1 MALDDAGES
10 APDKHSIR
18 RWRFVAGTFLHLVLP
33 IYILA
38 VGADALIVASNG
50 ASTEAI
56 MRHALG
62 FSWRFLA
69 VYAGVAVLATLVAAA
84 LDPILRRARRGPSAI
99 DRQPAQ
105 LSAARLTAALRRGRG
120 RFGAQADALLASI
133 GAARWDHADPR
144 FQVVARD
151 LASLVSASAEA
162 LAAAPPAKKA
172 EIASMTTGALARIA
186 SGLDQLTQ
194 EHSAR
199 AEDAARTVVN
209 FVAARYGRDELGPK
223 SDSSG
228 GGQ

>member
-1 MALDDAGES
+1 
-10 APDKHSIR
+10 
-18 RWRFVAGTFLHLVLP
+18 
-33 IYILA
+33 
-38 VGADALIVASNG
+38 
-50 ASTEAI
+50 
-56 MRHALG
+56 MRGALG

-69 VYAGVAVLATLVAAA
+69 VYAGVAVLATLAAAA
-84 LDPILRRARRGPSAI
+84 LEPILRRARRGRGTI
-99 DRQPAQ
+99 DRQPGQ
-105 LSAARLTAALRRGRG
+105 LSASRLTSALRQGRG

-162 LAAAPPAKKA
+162 LAAALPARKA
-172 EIASMTTGALARIA
+172 EIATMTTGALARIA
-186 SGLDQLTQ
+186 SELEQLTQ

-209 FVAARYGRDELGPK
+209 FVASRYGRDEWGPK